1 MKYQNNSKYATLS
14 VDEIVYSKS
23 KNKLKDLD
31 FSRTV
36 TLKEGA
42 KDFLA
47 DNSWKEEFISGR
59 SIYLILNNLHKN
71 DIFIE

>member
-1 MKYQNNSKYATLS
+1 MKYQNNSKHATLS

-42 KDFLA
+42 KDFLT
-47 DNSWKEEFISGR
+47 DKNWKEEFINGR